1 MGAFGCKTELNVE
14 KRKTWSIALLA
25 KTLVEVLLSA
35 HARRFHTFLDIK
47 KETLTILHR
56 QSNTRVWK
64 LLLELWTIAYYSSL
78 PKLCKRPNE
87 RKWKVKVK
95 SLSRVWL
102 CILVD
107 CSPPG
112 SPIPGILQAR
122 MMEWVA
128 ISFSNEWKR
137 IVKVKSLSRVWLCN
151 AMDCSL
157 PGSSIHGIFQARVLE
172 WGAILWN
179 LF

>member
-1 MGAFGCKTELNVE
+1 MGTFGCKTELNVE

-56 QSNTRVWK
+56 QSSTRVWK

-95 SLSRVWL
+95 SLSCVWL
-102 CILVD
+102 FATLWTVAHQAPPSMGFCRQEYWSGLPFP
-107 CSPPG
+107 SPGDLPD
-112 SPIPGILQAR
+112 PGIEPRSPTLHADALTS
-122 MMEWVA
+122 E
-128 ISFSNEWKR
+128 
-137 IVKVKSLSRVWLCN
+137 
-151 AMDCSL
+151 
-157 PGSSIHGIFQARVLE
+157 P
-172 WGAILWN
+172 WGKQET
-179 LF
+179 